1 MRISAIPTVT
11 PLNLFSYHCG
21 SKTCLVSSIS
31 FNQTTRVRVS
41 NALNEETGMPDENAD
56 TDLRT
61 RETLQIETVEERKG
75 LRKRTKPRRKHKAA
89 SVSLSSETET
99 KKESSKEKS
108 LLQKAVEIYLGEKD
122 LLALLLDCITSKA
135 LSWNL
140 RRRSVMTFDLIVC
153 ASENSKSLF
162 NRDSSKN
169 YSVLMAV
176 KYEG

>member
-108 LLQKAVEIYLGEKD
+108 LLQKAVEIYLGEKGILFWLNKISYSSIFVVIGAWILFRFVGPSLGLYNLQSP
-122 LLALLLDCITSKA
+122 LLEPTKA
-135 LSWNL
+135 FSND
-140 RRRSVMTFDLIVC
+140 F
-153 ASENSKSLF
+153 
-162 NRDSSKN
+162 
-169 YSVLMAV
+169 
-176 KYEG
+176 